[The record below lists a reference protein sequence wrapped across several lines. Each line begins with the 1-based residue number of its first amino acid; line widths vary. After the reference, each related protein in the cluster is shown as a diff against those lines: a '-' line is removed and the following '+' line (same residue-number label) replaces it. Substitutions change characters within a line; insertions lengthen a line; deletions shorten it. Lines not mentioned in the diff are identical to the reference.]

1 MVKARWELPSCSP
14 PLCRYSIGFTPRNTS
29 IMSLSKETLPPA
41 SGLFPMEQRYYNE
54 SKSQLVTLISFA
66 SILLKSY
73 ICIKLIKYSVMV
85 KRLYK
90 DPSRRGMILDDRCQ
104 IFNRYESPC
113 GSCKHYQ
120 ADDYYCRHIP
130 MEFPMN
136 FCRGKSN
143 IIK

>member
-1 MVKARWELPSCSP
+1 
-14 PLCRYSIGFTPRNTS
+14 
-29 IMSLSKETLPPA
+29 
-41 SGLFPMEQRYYNE
+41 
-54 SKSQLVTLISFA
+54 
-66 SILLKSY
+66 
-73 ICIKLIKYSVMV
+73 MV

-136 FCRGKSN
+136 FCWGKSN
-143 IIK
+143 MIK